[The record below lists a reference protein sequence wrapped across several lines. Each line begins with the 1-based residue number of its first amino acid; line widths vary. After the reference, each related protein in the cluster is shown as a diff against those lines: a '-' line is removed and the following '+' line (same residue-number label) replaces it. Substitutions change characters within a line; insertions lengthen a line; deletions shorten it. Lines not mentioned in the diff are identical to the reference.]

1 MLSGALN
8 GFTRWFQAA
17 FSGPRADG
25 DKDAASEES
34 TKNVTEVDAEK
45 RHDVAPKGMFWP
57 KVLVCVGCGALL
69 SLALPTP
76 NLWPLFTALTPLF
89 VLVAHSRR
97 VKDAFGYGFFFGVAC
112 FALHI
117 IWLPQS
123 FADLYGPF
131 FWLLYPFLLTVLG
144 CFWGV
149 VTSLS
154 RFIGRRGLGTLLM
167 LPALWVLMEW
177 ARSQGLFAFPWGTLG
192 YIWTDTP
199 LAQLADLAGVYGL
212 SLLTSCA
219 AALLAVPFVVP
230 ARSARWLAPV
240 GTGLLLILGLA
251 YGLYRINPLPSTDQT
266 ALLVQG
272 NTDPLGRVTAPGGEV
287 ALYEGLTQQA
297 VRDTAN
303 VPDLVVWPEGAALE
317 VDLSQDPAA
326 AAQIQRSALQANVI
340 AGGGA
345 QDPRP
350 QFSSYNSAFS
360 ISDGEVIDR
369 YDKVY
374 LVPFGEVFPF
384 IGPLEP
390 LYTFIFAQLGLPL
403 LSSRPPGDEIAP
415 LTLPSADAAVYI
427 CYESVFPHVTRQM
440 VAQGAEVLVNISN
453 DAWFGRGQG
462 ARQHFEM
469 GNMRTIETRR
479 YLLRAGNDGI
489 TALVNPLGQVEA
501 RLPRGVQGTLLVDYR
516 LREGETLYVRY
527 GDLLILV
534 LAAFTLSFGGFQ
546 ALRERG

>member
-1 MLSGALN
+1 
-8 GFTRWFQAA
+8 
-17 FSGPRADG
+17 
-25 DKDAASEES
+25 
-34 TKNVTEVDAEK
+34 
-45 RHDVAPKGMFWP
+45 MFWP
-57 KVLVCVGCGALL
+57 RVLVCVGCGALL

-76 NLWPLFTALTPLF
+76 NLWPLFAALTPLF
-89 VLVAHSRR
+89 VLVANSRR
-97 VKDAFGYGFFFGVAC
+97 AKDAFTYGFFFGVAC

-123 FADLYGPF
+123 FAELYGSF

-144 CFWGV
+144 CFWGI
-149 VTSLS
+149 VTGLS
-154 RFIGRRGLGTLLM
+154 RLVGRRGAGTLLM

-199 LAQLADLAGVYGL
+199 LAQLADFAGVYGL

-219 AALLAVPFVVP
+219 AALLAVPFVISM
-230 ARSARWLAPV
+230 RSAQFVRWLAPA
-240 GTGLLLILGLA
+240 GAGLLLILGLA
-251 YGLYRINPLPSTDQT
+251 YGSYRINPLTPTDQT

-272 NTDPLGRVTAPGGEV
+272 NTDPLERVTTPGGEV

-297 VRDTAN
+297 VFAAED

-317 VDLSQDPAA
+317 VDLSEDPSA
-326 AAQIQRSALQANVI
+326 AAQIQRSALQAAVI
-340 AGGGA
+340 TGGGA
-345 QDPRP
+345 RDPRP
-350 QFSSYNSAFS
+350 QFSSFNSAFS
-360 ISDGEVIDR
+360 IADAEVIDR

-390 LYTFIFAQLGLPL
+390 LYTFIFAQLGLGL
-403 LSSRPPGDEIAP
+403 QRSRPPGEEITS
-415 LTLPSADAAVYI
+415 LSLPDADAAVYI
-427 CYESVFPHVTRQM
+427 CYESVFPQVPRRM
-440 VAQGAEVLVNISN
+440 VLEGAEVLVNISN

-462 ARQHFEM
+462 AQQHFEM

-479 YLLRAGNDGI
+479 YLLRSGNDGI

-501 RLPRGVQGTLLVDYR
+501 RLPRGVRDTLLVDYR
-516 LREGETLYVRY
+516 LRKGETLYVRF
-527 GDLLILV
+527 GDLLILFLAV
-534 LAAFTLSFGGFQ
+534 LAFGFSAVQ
-546 ALRERG
+546 VVRWRR